1 MTEETVTILNEPDEV
16 SGTDTLPIDIL
27 GRDELL
33 NQIMN
38 LLMTLSDAKS
48 SCTFAL
54 NGKWGAGKTYIV
66 EKLEQQL
73 EVYESTKKFIVFHYN
88 CWQYDYYEEP
98 LIAIIAAMQDS
109 IEKKTNLLRKETREK
124 AEKALSITKN
134 IAKQMAFSFA
144 DKKLGIDLENIDG
157 LIEKGTEDSEKK
169 QAARHSTDSYYDFK
183 KSIDKVRQQISTL
196 SESTTLLI
204 VVDELDR
211 CLPEYAIKVLERL
224 HHLFA
229 GMENTVV
236 ITALDGEQLGH
247 TVESIFGKGTDC
259 KGYLRKFLDF
269 EIPVD
274 IGVMQGRFLE
284 KYSSYVTLFD
294 ETLLESWPDL
304 DKYVSALFDGMEIRT
319 QEHLIKKV
327 ETIHR
332 LLFRGE
338 MKDYSYLCFELLVAV
353 YDKILKEKNYEDS
366 PPIFLQMGGQCEGN
380 VACSDK
386 FPTRFVQYVND
397 WWNFPTQI
405 SKLLSGGNSKTR
417 IYYDGKLDI
426 PHLLICYSEDVYNHK
441 SMHTLCKQFPKRNST
456 CVKDFEEVRRL
467 LNVIN

>member
-73 EVYESTKKFIVFHYN
+73 EVYESTEKFIVFHYN

-144 DKKLGIDLENIDG
+144 EKKLGIDLENIDG

-169 QAARHSTDSYYDFK
+169 QSARHSTDSYYDFK
-183 KSIDKVRQQISTL
+183 KAIDKVRQQMSTL
-196 SESTTLLI
+196 SESATLLI

-211 CLPEYAIKVLERL
+211 CLPEYAIRVLERL
-224 HHLFA
+224 HHLFY
-229 GMENTVV
+229 GMGNTIVLA
-236 ITALDGEQLGH
+236 ALDREQLGH
-247 TVESIFGKGTDC
+247 TVERIFGEGTNV
-259 KGYLRKFLDF
+259 GEYLRKFLDF
-269 EIPVD
+269 EVTVD
-274 IGVMQGRFLE
+274 IGIVQGNFFK
-284 KYSSYVTLFD
+284 KYESYV
-294 ETLLESWPDL
+294 S
-304 DKYVSALFDGMEIRT
+304 LFDGELLPPWSGIGRYFTELFSEMDIRT
-319 QEHLIKKV
+319 QEHLIKKM

-332 LLFRGE
+332 LLFSGE
-338 MKDYSYLCFELLVAV
+338 KKDYSYLCFEILMAV
-353 YDKILKEKNYEDS
+353 YNHYA
-366 PPIFLQMGGQCEGN
+366 PGTTRAPIFYQGSRNMENYKLVCAKENLPQ
-380 VACSDK
+380 K
-386 FPTRFVQYVND
+386 FVSYIQDN
-397 WWNFPTQI
+397 WNFSIAKQI
-405 SKLLSGGNSKTR
+405 AMITSDSRPLIHFPGE
-417 IYYDGKLDI
+417 LDI
-426 PHLLICYSEDVYNHK
+426 PRLLICYSEDLYNHRSMSSLSQNFPQRNK
-441 SMHTLCKQFPKRNST
+441 SSVQ
-456 CVKDFEEVRRL
+456 DFKEVQRL
-467 LNVIN
+467 LWLIK

>member
-196 SESTTLLI
+196 S
-204 VVDELDR
+204 
-211 CLPEYAIKVLERL
+211 
-224 HHLFA
+224 
-229 GMENTVV
+229 
-236 ITALDGEQLGH
+236 
-247 TVESIFGKGTDC
+247 
-259 KGYLRKFLDF
+259 
-269 EIPVD
+269 
-274 IGVMQGRFLE
+274 
-284 KYSSYVTLFD
+284 
-294 ETLLESWPDL
+294 
-304 DKYVSALFDGMEIRT
+304 
-319 QEHLIKKV
+319 
-327 ETIHR
+327 
-332 LLFRGE
+332 
-338 MKDYSYLCFELLVAV
+338 
-353 YDKILKEKNYEDS
+353 
-366 PPIFLQMGGQCEGN
+366 
-380 VACSDK
+380 
-386 FPTRFVQYVND
+386 
-397 WWNFPTQI
+397 
-405 SKLLSGGNSKTR
+405 
-417 IYYDGKLDI
+417 
-426 PHLLICYSEDVYNHK
+426 
-441 SMHTLCKQFPKRNST
+441 
-456 CVKDFEEVRRL
+456 
-467 LNVIN
+467 